1 MKNTMEHRG
10 YTGSVEYSDED
21 GIFFG
26 KVQFIRALI
35 SYEGSN
41 AEELRKDFH
50 DGVDDYL
57 AMCKEKN
64 ITPEQPFKGSFNVRV
79 GRDLHR
85 QLALEAARRG
95 VSLNSLV
102 VRLLQGEHG
111 KSAKQGIVQKF
122 DDLDALE

>member
-1 MKNTMEHRG
+1 VKNTMEYKG

-26 KVQFIRALI
+26 KVRFIRTLI

-41 AEELRKDFH
+41 AKELRQDFH

-57 AMCKEKN
+57 AMCKEKE

-85 QLALEAARRG
+85 QLALEATRRG
-95 VSLNSLV
+95 VSLNSL
-102 VRLLQGEHG
+102 
-111 KSAKQGIVQKF
+111 IV
-122 DDLDALE
+122 ATLEKEARQAA

>member
-1 MKNTMEHRG
+1 MKNTMEYKG

-26 KVQFIRALI
+26 RVQFIRTSI

-57 AMCKEKN
+57 ATCKEKN

-79 GRDLHR
+79 GSDLHR

-95 VSLNSLV
+95 VSLNSL
-102 VRLLQGEHG
+102 
-111 KSAKQGIVQKF
+111 IV
-122 DDLDALE
+122 AVLEKETHAV